1 MKCNK
6 CGNHIEDINDY
17 CDKCG
22 AKVVRKKWNPI
33 KLVLILIMEFI
44 FTLLFILFLIFIVKN
59 SIKDLSS
66 KKFTETLS
74 KYNFKIED
82 ITKQY
87 EKETGLSKY
96 LLAKNE
102 KDDIYY
108 HYVLLEKKQKEMF
121 YAIKQKLRKSFEN
134 TFIETSITFHNYQYY
149 SIEDNEK
156 CSVVIRKDDAILWI
170 GGDIKNKENIKK
182 ITSDLNIV
190 YPNTIILLIIL
201 YLLLVFLVVKIV
213 EWNIFVKARKKGWY
227 VFIPIY
233 RSYSIAKIA
242 FGYGWNFIFKYIPL
256 VNIIYIPILLY
267 KISRSFGKSVFFSII
282 NIIFPYINMQ
292 IIAFDHSKYTMYKKI
307 EEENNNKK
315 KKKKSDLSGELIIYN
330 KKKKDEFSY
339 ITEDKVDTDKNINK
353 QMYQNISKLQ
363 HRNSILICVAIFLYF
378 LSLSLIVL
386 FSDIEED
393 ETILTTLPPL
403 ILILIATILL
413 IISKVTKPK
422 TGKIKYNY
430 KNEVYLLI
438 SIILFG
444 INAFILNDGLTFL
457 MISYTLQIAIWIA
470 ELGVSISFLVYYF
483 KSYGT
488 KRKKLKKWIK
498 VVLFILSISIGF
510 LIAYPIS
517 EEVYTNS
524 DIMFDYSKT
533 SQLVYEQ
540 EDRAIAFYKSDKIWY
555 TFTNQYNT
563 EHFEF
568 SASDKLENLN
578 IVYET
583 DNVRITSLTGNDD
596 YAVWCEISNE
606 TIGYYFYDVS
616 ENQVYELLTIP
627 YSSEMKQI
635 PSIGVYKDN
644 IYYEVIDYNEKQ
656 ITVVECNITS
666 SKNRVIYTIKDI
678 IDTDLEKNSLNINGS
693 NLVLTSFV
701 NSTPTIINLDL
712 GKPEK
717 DSYKTH
723 ILILDDNISNI
734 YKASIDNN
742 RLILYYNKNG
752 SDVIEIMDNKGN
764 SIQQI
769 YTFANKEY
777 VYSNDI
783 YFKDNMLYFI
793 KLDQKIDINKMSN
806 RTKLI
811 IYNLD
816 NKQKQEIK
824 GIFDYCITK
833 NKIYGLG
840 TYKDNLENVRLYEIW
855 N

>member
-1 MKCNK
+1 MRCNK

-17 CDKCG
+17 CEECG
-22 AKVVRKKWNPI
+22 TKVVRKKSNSI
-33 KLVLILIMEFI
+33 KFIFILIVEFI

-59 SIKDLSS
+59 SVKDLSP
-66 KKFTETLS
+66 KEFTETLS
-74 KYNFKIED
+74 NYNFKVED

-87 EKETGLSKY
+87 EKEEDLSKY

-108 HYVLLEKKQKEMF
+108 HYVLLENKQKEMF
-121 YAIKQKLRKSFEN
+121 YTLKQKSKQSFQ
-134 TFIETSITFHNYQYY
+134 TAFIETGITFRNYQYY
-149 SIEDNEK
+149 SIEDKEK
-156 CSVVIRKDDAILWI
+156 YSVVIRNENAILWI
-170 GGDIKNKENIKK
+170 GGDIKNKQTVKNIV
-182 ITSDLNIV
+182 TDLNMV
-190 YPNTIILLIIL
+190 YPNTVILFVTL
-201 YLLLVFLVVKIV
+201 YLLLVFLVSKIV

-227 VFIPIY
+227 VFIPLY
-233 RSYSIAKIA
+233 RSYWIAKIA

-267 KISRSFGKSVFFSII
+267 KIARSFGKSVFFSII

-292 IIAFDHSKYTMYKKI
+292 IIAFDHSKYTKYKKI
-307 EEENNNKK
+307 EEENNNNKK
-315 KKKKSDLSGELIIYN
+315 KEIELSGELIVYN
-330 KKKKDEFSY
+330 KKKRDEFSY
-339 ITEDKVDTDKNINK
+339 ITEDKVDMDKNINK
-353 QMYQNISKLQ
+353 QMYQKISRLQ
-363 HRNSILICVAIFLYF
+363 HRNSILLCVAIFLYF

-386 FSDIEED
+386 FSDLEED
-393 ETILTTLPPL
+393 ETLLTTLPPL

-413 IISKVTKPK
+413 IISKVTKSK
-422 TGKIKYNY
+422 NGKIKYQY
-430 KNEVYLLI
+430 KNESYLLI

-470 ELGVSISFLVYYF
+470 ELGVSTSFLVYYF

-498 VVLFILSISIGF
+498 VVLFILSISMGF

-568 SASDKLENLN
+568 SVSDKLENLN

-583 DNVRITSLTGNDD
+583 DNVRITSLSGNDD
-596 YAVWCEISNE
+596 YAVWCEISKE

-635 PSIGVYKDN
+635 PSISLYKDN

-656 ITVVECNITS
+656 IIVVECNITS

-678 IDTDLEKNSLNINGS
+678 DDTDLEKNSFNISGN
-693 NLVLTSFV
+693 NLLLTSFV

-712 GKPEK
+712 MKPEK

-734 YKASIDNN
+734 YKASSNN
-742 RLILYYNKNG
+742 NKLILYYNKNG
-752 SDVIEIMDNKGN
+752 SDTIEMLDNKGN
-764 SIQQI
+764 VIQQI

-783 YFKDNMLYFI
+783 YFKDNMLYYI
-793 KLDQKIDINKMSN
+793 KLDQKIDSNKMSD

-811 IYNLD
+811 LYDLE

-840 TYKDNLENVRLYEIW
+840 TYKNNLENVRLYEIW

>member
-1 MKCNK
+1 MRCNK

-17 CDKCG
+17 CEECG
-22 AKVVRKKWNPI
+22 TKVVRKKSNSI
-33 KLVLILIMEFI
+33 KFIFILIVEFI

-59 SIKDLSS
+59 SVKDLSP
-66 KKFTETLS
+66 KEFTETLS
-74 KYNFKIED
+74 NYNFKVED

-87 EKETGLSKY
+87 EKEEDLSKY

-108 HYVLLEKKQKEMF
+108 HYVLLENKQKEMF
-121 YAIKQKLRKSFEN
+121 YTLKQKSKQSFQ
-134 TFIETSITFHNYQYY
+134 TAFIETGITFRNYQYY
-149 SIEDNEK
+149 SIEDKEK
-156 CSVVIRKDDAILWI
+156 YSVVIRNENAILWI
-170 GGDIKNKENIKK
+170 GGDIKNKQTVKNIV
-182 ITSDLNIV
+182 TDLNMV
-190 YPNTIILLIIL
+190 YPNTVILFVTL
-201 YLLLVFLVVKIV
+201 YLLLVFLVSKIV

-227 VFIPIY
+227 VFIPLY
-233 RSYSIAKIA
+233 RSYWIAKIA

-292 IIAFDHSKYTMYKKI
+292 IIAFDHSKYTKYKKI
-307 EEENNNKK
+307 EEENNNNKK
-315 KKKKSDLSGELIIYN
+315 KEIELSGELIVYN
-330 KKKKDEFSY
+330 KKKRDEFSY
-339 ITEDKVDTDKNINK
+339 ITEDKVDMDKNINK
-353 QMYQNISKLQ
+353 QMYQKISRLQ
-363 HRNSILICVAIFLYF
+363 HRNSILLCIAIFLYF

-386 FSDIEED
+386 FSDLEED
-393 ETILTTLPPL
+393 ETLLTTLPPL

-413 IISKVTKPK
+413 IISKVTKSK
-422 TGKIKYNY
+422 NGKIKYQY
-430 KNEVYLLI
+430 KNESYLLI

-470 ELGVSISFLVYYF
+470 ELGVSTSFLVYYF

-498 VVLFILSISIGF
+498 VVLFILSISMGF

-533 SQLVYEQ
+533 SQLVYEP

-568 SASDKLENLN
+568 SVSDKLENLN

-583 DNVRITSLTGNDD
+583 DNVRITSLSGNDD
-596 YAVWCEISNE
+596 YAVWCEISKE

-635 PSIGVYKDN
+635 PSISLYKDN

-656 ITVVECNITS
+656 IIVVECNITS

-678 IDTDLEKNSLNINGS
+678 DDTDLEKNSFNISGN
-693 NLVLTSFV
+693 NLLLTSFV

-712 GKPEK
+712 MKPEK

-723 ILILDDNISNI
+723 ILILDNNISNI
-734 YKASIDNN
+734 YKASSDNN
-742 RLILYYNKNG
+742 KLILYYNKNG
-752 SDVIEIMDNKGN
+752 SDTIEMLDNKGN
-764 SIQQI
+764 IIQQI

-783 YFKDNMLYFI
+783 YFKDNMLYYI
-793 KLDQKIDINKMSN
+793 KLDQKIDSNKMSD

-811 IYNLD
+811 LYDLE

-840 TYKDNLENVRLYEIW
+840 TYKNNLENVRLYEIW